1 MDGEAQYGHIRAFAN
16 FKEKSSMSSPLL
28 NSLMSL
34 AGPQI
39 MGALASRLGE
49 PEGKVSSGLQ
59 SAAGAILASVAGK
72 STDSG
77 FMSQIFS
84 LVTGP
89 AAGGILGN
97 LSGLASGG
105 ASGAVGEL
113 GQKFLGMVLGGQQS
127 AVASA
132 IAGASGLKTTS
143 AQSLI
148 GMAAPM
154 VLGLLGQKVSS
165 GGLNA
170 GSFASMLGGEASA
183 LKGLLP
189 AGLGALLPGLGSVS
203 SMASSAMSSLPNVPD
218 APSGGMGWALPLI
231 LGVVGLG
238 AAWWLLGNR
247 EAPKME
253 VPAMPKVAE
262 AVKDTASSAS
272 SLANAAWAALGD
284 FFKRKLPNGVEIEIP
299 KLGVENNLI
308 AFIEDAAKPV
318 DKTTWFDFDR
328 LLFDTGKATLKP
340 ESEAQLKTVA
350 AILAAFPNV
359 QIKVGGYT
367 DNTGDKAANLALSAA
382 RAASVVTEL
391 TKLGVDKA
399 RLESEGYGIE
409 HPVADNATEEGR
421 AKNRRV
427 SMRVTKK

>member
-1 MDGEAQYGHIRAFAN
+1 
-16 FKEKSSMSSPLL
+16 MSSSLL

-39 MGALASRLGE
+39 MGALASRLRE

-72 STDSG
+72 STDTG
-77 FMSQIFS
+77 FISQIFS

-105 ASGAVGEL
+105 AGGAVGEL
-113 GQKFLGMVLGGQQS
+113 GQKFLGMVLGEQQS

-132 IAGASGLKTTS
+132 IASASGLKTTS

-154 VLGLLGQKVSS
+154 VLGMLGQKVSS

-170 GSFASMLGGEASA
+170 SSFASMLGGEASA

-189 AGLGALLPGLGSVS
+189 AGMASWLPGLGSVG
-203 SMASSAMSSLPNVPD
+203 SMVSAAMSSVPKIAD
-218 APSGGMGWALPLI
+218 VPSGGGMGWALPLI
-231 LGVVGLG
+231 LGVLGLG
-238 AAWWLLGNR
+238 GAWWLLGNR
-247 EAPKME
+247 ETPT
-253 VPAMPKVAE
+253 VPEMPKVAE
-262 AVKDTASSAS
+262 AVKDAASSATS
-272 SLANAAWAALGD
+272 MANSAWAALGD

-308 AFIEDAAKPV
+308 AFIEDAAKPI

-350 AILAAFPNV
+350 AILTAFPNV
-359 QIKVGGYT
+359 NIKVGGYT
-367 DNTGDKAANLALSAA
+367 DNTGDKAGNLKLSAD
-382 RAASVVTEL
+382 RAASVVAEL
-391 TKLGVDKA
+391 TKLGIVKTS
-399 RLESEGYGIE
+399 LESDGYGDQ
-409 HPVADNATEEGR
+409 HPVADNSTEEGR

>member
-1 MDGEAQYGHIRAFAN
+1 
-16 FKEKSSMSSPLL
+16 MSSPLL

-72 STDSG
+72 STDTG
-77 FMSQIFS
+77 FISQIFS

-97 LSGLASGG
+97 LSGLSSGG

-113 GQKFLGMVLGGQQS
+113 GQKFLGLVLGGQQS

-148 GMAAPM
+148 EMAAPM

-170 GSFASMLGGEASA
+170 GSFASLLGGEASA

-203 SMASSAMSSLPNVPD
+203 SMASSAMASLPNVPD

-247 EAPKME
+247 ETPKME
-253 VPAMPKVAE
+253 VPAMPKMAE
-262 AVKDTASSAS
+262 VVKDAAKDAASSAS
-272 SLANAAWAALGD
+272 SMANAAWAALGD

-308 AFIEDAAKPV
+308 AFIEDGAKPV

-328 LLFDTGKATLKP
+328 LLFDTAKATLKP

-350 AILAAFPNV
+350 AILTAFPNV
-359 QIKVGGYT
+359 HIKVGGYT
-367 DNTGDKAANLALSAA
+367 DNTGDKAANLALSGA
-382 RAASVVTEL
+382 RAASVVAEL
-391 TKLGVDKA
+391 TKMGVDKT
-399 RLESEGYGIE
+399 RLSSEGYGIE

>member
-1 MDGEAQYGHIRAFAN
+1 
-16 FKEKSSMSSPLL
+16 MSSPLL

-72 STDSG
+72 STDTG
-77 FMSQIFS
+77 FMSQIFG

-113 GQKFLGMVLGGQQS
+113 GQKFLGLVLGGQQS

-170 GSFASMLGGEASA
+170 GSFASLLGGEASA

-247 EAPKME
+247 ETPKME
-253 VPAMPKVAE
+253 VPAMPKMAE
-262 AVKDTASSAS
+262 VVKDAAKDAASSAS
-272 SLANAAWAALGD
+272 SMANAAWAALGD

-308 AFIEDAAKPV
+308 AFIENGAKAV

-328 LLFDTGKATLKP
+328 LLFDTAKATLKP

-350 AILAAFPNV
+350 AILTAFPNV
-359 QIKVGGYT
+359 HIKVGGYT
-367 DNTGDKAANLALSAA
+367 DNTGDKAANLALSGA
-382 RAASVVTEL
+382 RAASVVAEL
-391 TKLGVDKA
+391 TKLGVDKT
-399 RLESEGYGIE
+399 RLSSEGYGIE